1 MSQNPI
7 FGAQFAKDFW
17 EHTNILNVLT
27 LLPHNMSSFF
37 ILVCRISALDSEMFC
52 LYTEHHLL
60 HETISR
66 HAYVYSCI
74 YTCFTH
80 VYTHREIERRFGDCQ
95 DSPTWIFFSK
105 PEYLIPSEKNY
116 TVFWGGKRNF
126 CHLIIRL
133 YDFHWTGSL
142 LSMIFVKF
150 MVWHGISELLE
161 PWEQKDTVKPQIPK
175 SAKVK

>member
-60 HETISR
+60 HKTISR

-74 YTCFTH
+74 YTCITH

-95 DSPTWIFFSK
+95 DSPTWIFFFFQTRISYSLWK
-105 PEYLIPSEKNY
+105 KLYCFLGEKKKFLSPDHPSVWLSLNWIPPQ
-116 TVFWGGKRNF
+116 
-126 CHLIIRL
+126 
-133 YDFHWTGSL
+133 YDFC
-142 LSMIFVKF
+142 
-150 MVWHGISELLE
+150 
-161 PWEQKDTVKPQIPK
+161 
-175 SAKVK
+175 